1 MDNSSKH
8 HLYGP
13 SSLERRFL
21 CPWSATAEANLP
33 EDTNPYAESG
43 TRIHA
48 AAAAYVTGQEPPKLE
63 SMEEQEAFEGIAAY
77 WDRFRA
83 SHEVLTVQAER
94 RVAFRTPWGEEI
106 YHGTADVLANC
117 ADGVYIID
125 WKTGR
130 RKVEDAGDNWQGAGY
145 ALAVMQECK
154 LSEINVVFFN
164 PVARQETTARFD
176 DMDTLFTQINGVL
189 RKCEAASSTDAVP
202 GETQCRYC
210 KASKAGTCVMWL
222 KWSMARLSYTPNISE
237 WPDDIVSSEMKRISE
252 AMKYADVLKAEAI
265 RRAEANGG
273 RCGSL
278 ELREKQGPRRVEDID
293 AVADKVANVIGQDKF
308 LSLCTVPIGKIEAA
322 WVEERKRMEPGKKL
336 KVVDLKNE
344 LSELLGDAIGRGS
357 PSKELV
363 FKEQDNE
370 DETT

>member
-1 MDNSSKH
+1 MDSSKH

-13 SSLERRFL
+13 SSLERRSL
-21 CPWSATAEANLP
+21 CPWSAKAEMNLP
-33 EDTNPYAESG
+33 EDTNPYAEAG

-48 AAAAYVTGQEPPKLE
+48 AAAAYVMGQEPPKLE

-94 RVAFRTPWGEEI
+94 RVAFKTPWGEEI
-106 YHGTADVLANC
+106 YHGTVDVIANC
-117 ADGVYIID
+117 ADGVWIID

-145 ALAVMQECK
+145 ALSVMQECK
-154 LSEINVVFFN
+154 LTEVNVIFFN

-176 DMDTLFTQINGVL
+176 DMDTLFSQINGVL
-189 RKCEAASSTDAVP
+189 QKCEAASSADAVP

-210 KASKAGTCVMWL
+210 KAAKAGTCIMWL
-222 KWSMARLSYTPNISE
+222 RWSMQHLNVLSAKLE
-237 WPDDIVSSEMKRISE
+237 DWPDDIVSTELRRISE
-252 AMKYADVLKAEAI
+252 AQKFMDVLKAEAI

-278 ELREKQGPRRVEDID
+278 ELREKSGARKVEDID
-293 AVADKVANVIGQDKF
+293 AVHDKVADVIGPDRF
-308 LSLCTVPIGKIEAA
+308 LSLCTIPVGKLETA
-322 WVEERKRMEPGKKL
+322 WVEARKAMEPDRKL

-344 LSELLGDAIGRGS
+344 LSGLCGDAIGRGA
-357 PSKELV
+357 PTKELV
-363 FKEQDNE
+363 FKEAE
-370 DETT
+370 P